1 MATKKTTAKKTA
13 SKSMRKRSAKKTSP
27 QLAVRHLR
35 YNVVNSATPGT
46 ETSHFIDLAKD
57 LSILNRRLMRQGR
70 SYHIRRVTVVSRDT
84 IAGIGGGFDPG
95 LVLGQVDLKQQDAG
109 RITVSTLP
117 NNWVSQMAW
126 KRGFDAYKSMNDFGE
141 AKTND
146 IAGTWAD
153 FKVYLTNDMRTGTIL
168 RPVDNGGTE
177 YLAGEWDYS
186 AYVAPTAAAG
196 VIDEYRVHMM
206 GAHAGSAGAYS
217 SIGLIQS
224 YGDARATVLKFSPGV
239 PDTASDDPLVNLFD
253 FGDTTNQIVQN
264 LEIYN
269 DNPPYDQFEYPGDG
283 DNGSKPMVVG
293 QTTIADGSAAI
304 GGFSAMCGLLELE
317 TSSPIANDT
326 YSVLVELA
334 PGSYRGIKA
343 DVI

>member
-1 MATKKTTAKKTA
+1 MATKKTTAKKTTP
-13 SKSMRKRSAKKTSP
+13 KSMRKRSAKKTSP

-70 SYHIRRVTVVSRDT
+70 SYHVKRITVVSRDT
-84 IAGIGGGFDPG
+84 IAGFPG
-95 LVLGQVDLKQQDAG
+95 TAPGQQDAG
-109 RITVSTLP
+109 RFTVSTVP

-126 KRGFDAYKSMNDFGE
+126 KRGFDAYNSMNKSVQT
-141 AKTND
+141 KTND

-153 FKVYLTNDMRTGTIL
+153 FKVYLTDDMRSGTIL
-168 RPVDNGGTE
+168 RPVDNGGTQ

-196 VIDEYRVHMM
+196 VIDEYRTHML
-206 GAHAGSAGAYS
+206 GAHTGSPGAYT
-217 SIGLIQS
+217 SIGLVQS

-239 PDTASDDPLVNLFD
+239 PNDASEDPLVNLFD
-253 FGDTTNQIVQN
+253 FGDTTNQLVDN
-264 LEIYN
+264 LETYN

-293 QTTIADGSAAI
+293 QATLADGSANI
-304 GGFSAMCGLLELE
+304 SGFSAMCGLLELE
-317 TSSPIANDT
+317 VTSPIADDSF
-326 YSVLVELA
+326 SVLVELSS
-334 PGSYRGIKA
+334 GSYRGIKA